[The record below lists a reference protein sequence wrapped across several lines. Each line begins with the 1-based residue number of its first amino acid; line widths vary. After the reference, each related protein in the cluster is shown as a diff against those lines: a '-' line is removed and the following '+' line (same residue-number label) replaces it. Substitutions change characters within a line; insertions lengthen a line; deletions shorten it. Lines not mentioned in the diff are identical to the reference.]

1 MCMNTLRRLA
11 ESCEP
16 LMGAREKREKDDSRM
31 NSTDTQT
38 NVESCTERNCKVQQ
52 RVGDESFY
60 VNLRTFHG
68 AESI

>member
-1 MCMNTLRRLA
+1 MMVLA
-11 ESCEP
+11 LLLS
-16 LMGAREKREKDDSRM
+16 GADAFTTKKREKDDSRM
-31 NSTDTQT
+31 KSTDTQT
-38 NVESCTERNCKVQQ
+38 TVESCTERNCKVQQ